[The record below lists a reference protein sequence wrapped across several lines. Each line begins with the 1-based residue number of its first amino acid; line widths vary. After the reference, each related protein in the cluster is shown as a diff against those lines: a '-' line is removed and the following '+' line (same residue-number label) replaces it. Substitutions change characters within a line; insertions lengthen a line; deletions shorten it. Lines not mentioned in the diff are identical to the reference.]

1 MRPYRPFRFIK
12 KKKTVAVGFF
22 FLLQLRQNVHV
33 LPAVSFIIFHNGNR
47 LLYSYIY
54 IRPNYRFPTGKM
66 RRIVLKNI
74 YNRIGKEKVKR
85 KKIKTND
92 KRFI

>member
-1 MRPYRPFRFIK
+1 MDHKGDPIDPSVLLK

-22 FLLQLRQNVHV
+22 SFAVEAKCTCF
-33 LPAVSFIIFHNGNR
+33 AVSFIIFPNGNR

-66 RRIVLKNI
+66 RRIV
-74 YNRIGKEKVKR
+74 RSKEY
-85 KKIKTND
+85 IQ
-92 KRFI
+92 